1 MSSVAGGALWRS
13 GRPRS
18 RTGRPTAR
26 SEQPHEPLRLVEGID
41 ERIRELAAADEPEV
55 WGALTD
61 HGRDAFVGELAIAF
75 AAAPPEDRAPA
86 LASVIE
92 AWYRTWLVRQSPDF
106 EEAAIRAGQT
116 ADELGEPIYTID
128 DLKARIGL

>member
-1 MSSVAGGALWRS
+1 
-13 GRPRS
+13 
-18 RTGRPTAR
+18 
-26 SEQPHEPLRLVEGID
+26 LVEGID
-41 ERIRELAAADEPEV
+41 ERIRELVAADEPEV

-61 HGRDAFVGELAIAF
+61 HGRDAFVSELAIAF

-106 EEAAIRAGQT
+106 EEASLRAGQT
-116 ADELGEPIYTID
+116 ADELGEPTYTID
-128 DLKARIGL
+128 DLKARIRL